1 MFTSTKSCSVQSR
14 SNSTVIQRLITF
26 ALISTILLA
35 HGVFVSAAPTK
46 LSVTPGWDVLDGP
59 GSGSVTYNL
68 VAGPRRQRKLQITY
82 TLNGAKPLQ
91 KYDLALGIFYPPNT
105 PGSGLKFFGVPRF
118 LRETHTREDVTKTID
133 GFVVGKFNT
142 DRFGNGQTRVE
153 LDLSTV
159 PAGTYDVQFTWTQ
172 LSDLRCH
179 YRTGTTFGQDV
190 AKIVLQ

>member
-1 MFTSTKSCSVQSR
+1 MFTSTKSCSVHS
-14 SNSTVIQRLITF
+14 SSASAIQRLITF

-35 HGVFVSAAPTK
+35 HGVVFVNAAPTK
-46 LSVTPGWDVLDGP
+46 LSVTPGWDAFGP

-82 TLNGAKPLQ
+82 ELKGAKPLQ

-105 PGSGLKFFGVPRF
+105 TGVGLKFFGVPRF

-133 GFVVGKFNT
+133 GFIVGKFNT
-142 DRFGNGQTRVE
+142 DRFGNGQTHVD

-159 PAGTYDVQFTWTQ
+159 PAGAYDVQFTWTQ

-179 YRTGTTFGQDV
+179 YRTGTKFGQDF